1 MMMRLAPCA
10 RSLTLTSS
18 LLLAACA
25 TYPPV
30 RVEAPVDYGRPLPV
44 GADALIRLGPDE
56 RAPDMRSTWFEREE
70 IVPALER
77 SLSFTR
83 SKHAAQF
90 FPIAGVTHARAIASL
105 ERFGELLD
113 ECRSA
118 DEFARRFRTEF
129 DVYKS
134 AGWNGSGGG
143 VLFTAYCTPLL
154 PGSLRRTAEYSHPL
168 HALPPDLVKSD
179 NGTILGQET
188 PSGIRP
194 YPTRDAILRD
204 AAYEPLEIV
213 WLKDP
218 LDSYIAHVNGSAFV
232 ELSNGEIARFGY
244 AGKNGRPYTSL
255 GKALISAGEIPA
267 EEMSLA
273 AIRRWGRQNP
283 ARVEGFLA
291 KNQSYVF
298 FTPIEGNPRGS
309 LNVEVTAMRS
319 LATDKSLF
327 PRGALCF
334 VDAELP
340 TPAGPS
346 APYRQLMLD
355 QDTGGAIR
363 TAGRADI
370 YLGVGPRAER
380 LSGATR
386 SSGQLYY
393 FFLSE

>member
-1 MMMRLAPCA
+1 MMMKLAPV
-10 RSLTLTSS
+10 SLALA
-18 LLLAACA
+18 LAACA

-30 RVEAPVDYGRPLPV
+30 RVAEPVDYGRPLPA
-44 GADALIRLGPDE
+44 GAEALIKLGPGD

-70 IVPALER
+70 ITPALER
-77 SLSFTR
+77 SASFTR

-90 FPIAGVTHARAIASL
+90 FPIAGITHARAIASL

-113 ECRSA
+113 ECGSA
-118 DEFARRFRTEF
+118 DEFERRFAAEF

-134 AGWNGSGGG
+134 AGWNGTGGG

-154 PGSLRRTAEYSHPL
+154 PGSLSPTPEYSHPL

-194 YPTRDAILRD
+194 YPTRDVILRD
-204 AAYEPLEIV
+204 AAYEPLELV

-218 LDSYIAHVNGSAFV
+218 LDAYIAHVNGSAFV
-232 ELSNGEIARFGY
+232 ELPSGKIARFGY

-255 GKALISAGEIPA
+255 GKALIKAGQVPA

-273 AIRRWGRQNP
+273 AIRRWGKQNP
-283 ARVEGFLA
+283 KSVPGFLA

-334 VDAELP
+334 VEAELP

-346 APYRQLMLD
+346 APFRQLMLD

-386 SSGQLYY
+386 SPGQLYY